1 MRTALITDL
10 LLLENHLPWRV
21 FNCLLHLTSEADK
34 FPLPKLTLK
43 YFEGYTMGTYP
54 QANAA
59 LENKHLLDF
68 LGNCLQGSSAES
80 AVFEN
85 YSQRRPSIPSVTELD
100 YFGIRFKLGGSNDV
114 CNGTFRNGFLT
125 IPPLSVQENG
135 ESLFRNLRAYAQL
148 EPSNKSK
155 LISYFVLLD
164 DLIKCEKDLALLN
177 EKEIIANFRHDR

>member
-1 MRTALITDL
+1 MRTALITEL
-10 LLLENHLPWRV
+10 LLLENQLPWRV

-68 LGNCLQGSSAES
+68 LGNCLQGSSDES
-80 AVFEN
+80 AEFEN
-85 YSQRRPSIPSVTELD
+85 YSQRRPSIPSGTELD

-135 ESLFRNLRAYAQL
+135 ESLFRNLKPMNSWNRVIRV
-148 EPSNKSK
+148 N
-155 LISYFVLLD
+155 
-164 DLIKCEKDLALLN
+164 
-177 EKEIIANFRHDR
+177 